1 MSFAKSA
8 QNVSYK
14 KPLNSL
20 AKLSA
25 LSAPSS
31 SIKYRQSSIQKYI
44 VEVSL
49 AKEIVIRCYKR
60 FNEFEALHQLISM
73 KYKNY
78 YMGELPSKFQVF
90 NKEQTRK
97 KYFQSMLTQIIK
109 DHSHVDQ
116 FHETSKRLLS
126 IIYLFL
132 TSDIEPPKEKKK
144 IVVEDSFSE
153 EDFKH

>member
-1 MSFAKSA
+1 
-8 QNVSYK
+8 
-14 KPLNSL
+14 
-20 AKLSA
+20 
-25 LSAPSS
+25 
-31 SIKYRQSSIQKYI
+31 
-44 VEVSL
+44 
-49 AKEIVIRCYKR
+49 
-60 FNEFEALHQLISM
+60 
-73 KYKNY
+73 
-78 YMGELPSKFQVF
+78 
-90 NKEQTRK
+90 
-97 KYFQSMLTQIIK
+97 MLTQIIK